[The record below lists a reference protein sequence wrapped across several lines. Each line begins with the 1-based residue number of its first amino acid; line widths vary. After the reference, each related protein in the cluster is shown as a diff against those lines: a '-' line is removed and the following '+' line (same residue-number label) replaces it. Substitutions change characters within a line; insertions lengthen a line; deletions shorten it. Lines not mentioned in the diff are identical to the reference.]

1 MEQPFIS
8 VGIPIYNA
16 EKYLALA
23 IQSVINQSYKNWE
36 LILIDDGS
44 TDNSLKIAKSFEVK
58 DKRIRVISDGQNK
71 KLPYRLNQIIDEA
84 KYDYIARM
92 DSDDL
97 IHPNRLETQLKFLE
111 DNAEY
116 DLVSTGVVSINQDN
130 VAYGY
135 RGVDSIY
142 SKFDKSSRTFNIVHA
157 SILARTAWYK
167 RNKYSTEYPRC
178 EDFELWCRTAA
189 NNDLK
194 LAVLPDLLYYYRE
207 EGLLESSKLIASYT
221 QTIPIM
227 EKYFGKLTIKNILR
241 NKARVITVKNLE
253 RLGLLQTIAKRRN
266 KSELNPNI
274 IEAHQK
280 ILDEIVNKKA

>member
-1 MEQPFIS
+1 MTQPFIS

-16 EKYLALA
+16 EKHLALA
-23 IQSVINQSYKNWE
+23 IQSAINQSYQNWE

-44 TDNSLKIAKSFEVK
+44 TDNSLQIAKSFEAK

-97 IHPNRLETQLKFLE
+97 IHPNRLEIQLKFLE
-111 DNAEY
+111 DNPEY

-130 VAYGY
+130 IAYGY

-142 SKFDKSSRTFNIVHA
+142 SKFDESTTTFNIVHA

-167 RNKYSTEYPRC
+167 RNKYSTEHPRC
-178 EDFELWCRTAA
+178 EDFELWCRTASE
-189 NNDLK
+189 NDLK
-194 LAVLPDLLYYYRE
+194 LAILPDLLYYYRE
-207 EGLLESSKLIASYT
+207 EGLLESDKLINSYS
-221 QTIPIM
+221 QGLHIRK
-227 EKYFGKLTIKNILR
+227 KYFGKPTIKDRLRVEAKIIL
-241 NKARVITVKNLE
+241 VKNLE
-253 RLGLLQTIAKRRN
+253 RMGLLQIIAKHRN
-266 KSELNPNI
+266 KSKPCPDILQTHQNI
-274 IEAHQK
+274 IDRLVYDK
-280 ILDEIVNKKA
+280 V